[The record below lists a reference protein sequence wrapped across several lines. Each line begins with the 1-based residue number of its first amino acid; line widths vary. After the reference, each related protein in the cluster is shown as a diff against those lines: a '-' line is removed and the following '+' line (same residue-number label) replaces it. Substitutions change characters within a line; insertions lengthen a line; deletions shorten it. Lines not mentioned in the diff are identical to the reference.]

1 VVLVSR
7 GACRLDKS
15 GARTDPPQYISF
27 GQHLQGTTAALRTDT
42 RPIAPSVGV
51 NGWGKLFNYA

>member
-1 VVLVSR
+1 
-7 GACRLDKS
+7 LDKS